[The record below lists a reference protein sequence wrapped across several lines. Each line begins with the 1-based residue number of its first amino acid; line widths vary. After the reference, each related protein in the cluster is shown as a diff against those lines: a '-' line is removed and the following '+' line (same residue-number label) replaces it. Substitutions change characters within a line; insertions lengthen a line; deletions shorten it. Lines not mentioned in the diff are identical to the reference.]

1 MKRPLFLLLTGLL
14 IIVLSLFSVSAQ
26 QSLSAIPWGS
36 NDNHE
41 VWHSGEDVQ
50 VRIGE
55 GYYSLQDAIDGK
67 MDNYSLWSQNE
78 HNVSHHAANV
88 KIKIGDR
95 YFSLQ
100 RVISYGLQFLTG
112 VNVSSNSENVQKTFI
127 VREANKDTWKKVC
140 TTSEGYNSSQGDKY
154 ALYTRAITAEGF
166 GEDVSY
172 SINCK
177 YGDSD
182 SEQKTINFNGN
193 YQLVAQGEESHIRW
207 AGLTGNRDKPLF
219 GGDKDT
225 FKYYID
231 LQNGEFK
238 IKVVMNDGS
247 ECPIYK
253 ARKGFG
259 LRSETVYQFGSI
271 SCTISGQLS
280 CTKALRACSNGASVS
295 RNESL
300 NCEFNL
306 CLGE

>member
-1 MKRPLFLLLTGLL
+1 MKKSLFLLLIFSLT
-14 IIVLSLFSVSAQ
+14 IVLSLLFVSAQ

-50 VRIGE
+50 VKIGGE
-55 GYYSLQDAIDGK
+55 YYSLQDSID
-67 MDNYSLWSQNE
+67 DNMNSESLWTKNE
-78 HNVSHHAANV
+78 HNVSHHAAHV
-88 KIKIGDR
+88 KVKIGDR

-112 VNVSSNSENVQKTFI
+112 VNVSSNPENVQKTFT
-127 VREANKDTWKKVC
+127 VREADKDTWKKVC

-166 GEDVSY
+166 GEGVSY

-177 YGDSD
+177 YEDGDP
-182 SEQKTINFNGN
+182 EQKTITFNGN

-207 AGLTGNRDKPLF
+207 AGLTGNRDNSLF
-219 GGDKDT
+219 GKDDS
-225 FKYYID
+225 FKYYLN

-238 IKVVMNDGS
+238 VKVIMNDGS

-271 SCTISGQLS
+271 SCTIDGQLA
-280 CTKALRACSNGASVS
+280 CTKELRACSNGSSVS

-300 NCEFNL
+300 NCEFNP
-306 CLGE
+306 CPGE